1 MPHLYSPEHIEKA
14 GYSAAKLLENVS
26 NRDSN
31 AMYGGGDDGDNH
43 PNGQTHESLLERI
56 KDLQVPIGLVSRRY
70 APSGKCE
77 ETDYVT
83 VLDKHIFDNLETMIF
98 KGNGKGSK
106 ETRKNLNGKDSK
118 RTRKNRKEH

>member
-31 AMYGGGDDGDNH
+31 AMYGGGDN
-43 PNGQTHESLLERI
+43 NQTHESLLERI

-70 APSGKCE
+70 VPSGKCE

-98 KGNGKGSK
+98 KGNSKGKGSK
-106 ETRKNLNGKDSK
+106 DTHKNLNGKDSK

>member
-1 MPHLYSPEHIEKA
+1 MPHLYSPEHIEKS

-26 NRDSN
+26 NKGSD
-31 AMYGGGDDGDNH
+31 AMYGGGDGH
-43 PNGQTHESLLERI
+43 THESLLERI

-70 APSGKCE
+70 VPSGKCE

-98 KGNGKGSK
+98 KGKGSK
-106 ETRKNLNGKDSK
+106 DTRKNLGLKDNK
-118 RTRKNRKEH
+118 TRKNRKG

>member
-31 AMYGGGDDGDNH
+31 GMYGGGDGHVN
-43 PNGQTHESLLERI
+43 ESLLERI

-70 APSGKCE
+70 VPSGKCE
-77 ETDYVT
+77 ENDYVT

-98 KGNGKGSK
+98 KGNGKGKGKGSK
-106 ETRKNLNGKDSK
+106 DTRKNLNGKDSK

>member
-1 MPHLYSPEHIEKA
+1 MYSPEHIDKA

-26 NRDSN
+26 NRGLN
-31 AMYGGGDDGDNH
+31 AMYGGGH
-43 PNGQTHESLLERI
+43 VQTHESLLERI

-70 APSGKCE
+70 VPSGKCE

-98 KGNGKGSK
+98 KRSSK
-106 ETRKNLNGKDSK
+106 DTRKNLGTKDSK

>member
-26 NRDSN
+26 NRNYD
-31 AMYGGGDDGDNH
+31 AMYGGDDGHVH
-43 PNGQTHESLLERI
+43 PKGQTHESLLERI

-70 APSGKCE
+70 VPSGKCE

-98 KGNGKGSK
+98 KRSSK
-106 ETRKNLNGKDSK
+106 DTRKNLGTKDSK

>member
-26 NRDSN
+26 NRNSN
-31 AMYGGGDDGDNH
+31 AMYGGGDDGH
-43 PNGQTHESLLERI
+43 VHESLLERI

-70 APSGKCE
+70 VPSGKCE

-98 KGNGKGSK
+98 KRSSK
-106 ETRKNLNGKDSK
+106 DTRKNLETKDIK

>member
-1 MPHLYSPEHIEKA
+1 MYSPEHIEKA

-31 AMYGGGDDGDNH
+31 AMYGGDGRA
-43 PNGQTHESLLERI
+43 HESLLERI

-70 APSGKCE
+70 TPSGKCE

-83 VLDKHIFDNLETMIF
+83 VLDKHIFDNLEKMIF
-98 KGNGKGSK
+98 KRSSK
-106 ETRKNLNGKDSK
+106 DTRKNLGAKDNK
-118 RTRKNRKEH
+118 TRKNRKEH

>member
-26 NRDSN
+26 NRNSD
-31 AMYGGGDDGDNH
+31 AMYGGGD
-43 PNGQTHESLLERI
+43 GQSHESLLERI

-70 APSGKCE
+70 TPSGKCE

-98 KGNGKGSK
+98 KGKGSK
-106 ETRKNLNGKDSK
+106 DTRKNLGTKDNK
-118 RTRKNRKEH
+118 TRKTRKEH

>member
-26 NRDSN
+26 NKGLN
-31 AMYGGGDDGDNH
+31 AMYGGGV
-43 PNGQTHESLLERI
+43 QTHESLLERI
-56 KDLQVPIGLVSRRY
+56 KDLHVPIGLVSRRY
-70 APSGKCE
+70 TPSGKCE

-98 KGNGKGSK
+98 KGKGSK
-106 ETRKNLNGKDSK
+106 DTRKNLGTKDNK
-118 RTRKNRKEH
+118 TRKTRKEH

>member
-31 AMYGGGDDGDNH
+31 AMYGGGDGH
-43 PNGQTHESLLERI
+43 AHESLLERI
-56 KDLQVPIGLVSRRY
+56 KDLHVPIGLVSRRY

-98 KGNGKGSK
+98 KGKGSK
-106 ETRKNLNGKDSK
+106 DTRKNLNGKDSK
-118 RTRKNRKEH
+118 RTQKNRKEH

>member
-1 MPHLYSPEHIEKA
+1 MPHMYSPEHIEKA

-26 NRDSN
+26 NRDS
-31 AMYGGGDDGDNH
+31 MYGGSRDGH
-43 PNGQTHESLLERI
+43 THESLLERI

-70 APSGKCE
+70 VPSGKCE

-98 KGNGKGSK
+98 KRSSK
-106 ETRKNLNGKDSK
+106 DTRKNLGAKDNK
-118 RTRKNRKEH
+118 TRKNRKEH

>member
-1 MPHLYSPEHIEKA
+1 MPHMYSPEHIEKA

-26 NRDSN
+26 NRNYD
-31 AMYGGGDDGDNH
+31 AMYGGGYGDN
-43 PNGQTHESLLERI
+43 HESLLERI

-70 APSGKCE
+70 TPSGKCE

-98 KGNGKGSK
+98 KRSSK
-106 ETRKNLNGKDSK
+106 DTRKNLDNKDSK

>member
-26 NRDSN
+26 NKGLN
-31 AMYGGGDDGDNH
+31 AMYGGGV
-43 PNGQTHESLLERI
+43 QTHESLLERI
-56 KDLQVPIGLVSRRY
+56 KDLHVPIGLVSRRY
-70 APSGKCE
+70 TPSGKCE

-106 ETRKNLNGKDSK
+106 DTRKNLNGKDSK

>member
-1 MPHLYSPEHIEKA
+1 MYSPEHIEKA

-26 NRDSN
+26 NRNYD
-31 AMYGGGDDGDNH
+31 AMYGGSRDV
-43 PNGQTHESLLERI
+43 QTHDSLLERI

-70 APSGKCE
+70 VPSGKCE

-98 KGNGKGSK
+98 KKSSK
-106 ETRKNLNGKDSK
+106 DTRKNLSTKDNK
-118 RTRKNRKEH
+118 TRKNRKEH

>member
-26 NRDSN
+26 NRNSN
-31 AMYGGGDDGDNH
+31 AMYGGSV
-43 PNGQTHESLLERI
+43 QTHESLLERI

-70 APSGKCE
+70 VPSGKCE
-77 ETDYVT
+77 ENDYIS

-98 KGNGKGSK
+98 KRSSK
-106 ETRKNLNGKDSK
+106 DTRKNLETKDNK
-118 RTRKNRKEH
+118 TRKNRKEH

>member
-1 MPHLYSPEHIEKA
+1 MYSPEHIEKA

-26 NRDSN
+26 NRNYD
-31 AMYGGGDDGDNH
+31 AMYGGSN
-43 PNGQTHESLLERI
+43 QTHESLLERI

-70 APSGKCE
+70 VPSGKCE

-98 KGNGKGSK
+98 KRSSK
-106 ETRKNLNGKDSK
+106 DTRKNLGTKDSK